1 MPLTPETLPRHE
13 LAGLPVRVLD
23 ATDPTQ
29 VGTAGRVVRETTRTL
44 FVEGDSGV
52 VQVPKRGARFAF
64 TLTDEAAGTAGADPD
79 VAPAPGRRGRK
90 ASGIGS
96 ELSEDTAGTAAESPG
111 QSPGGE
117 GSTYVTV
124 DGVAL
129 LSRPATRSENGV
141 DSKWR

>member
-1 MPLTPETLPRHE
+1 MSLTPETLPRHE

-29 VGTAGRVVRETTRTL
+29 VGTAGRVVRETTKTL
-44 FVEGDSGV
+44 LVEADSGV

-64 TLTDEAAGTAGADPD
+64 TLTDEAAGTGEAVPD
-79 VAPAPGRRGRK
+79 VAPAAGRRGRK
-90 ASGIGS
+90 APGIGS
-96 ELSEDTAGTAAESPG
+96 KLSEDTAGTAAGSPG

-124 DGVAL
+124 DGDVL
-129 LSRPATRSENGV
+129 LARPARRTEHGV
-141 DSKWR
+141 DTLW